1 MASSPRV
8 IVRKKTFDNRKEE
21 SFNSSFHK
29 NNSSQKSTKSNKRQL
44 NDKLMVDNKNGV
56 PTVSKFDESSRSF
69 FPDEDY
75 IVFCFDK
82 DGPFDVVKDDKGRV
96 HKFARPL
103 KLQVCSYFH
112 FLRKLFT

>member
-8 IVRKKTFDNRKEE
+8 IVRKKTFDKRKEE

-29 NNSSQKSTKSNKRQL
+29 KHSSQKSTKCKKRQV
-44 NDKLMVDNKNGV
+44 NDKPMVDDKNG
-56 PTVSKFDESSRSF
+56 SSRSI

-82 DGPFDVVKDDKGRV
+82 NGPFDVVKDDKGCV

-103 KLQVCSYFH
+103 KLQVCSHFH